1 MRCPK
6 CNSDDI
12 SVLETRSDDTTIRRR
27 RGCQNCNHRFSTYER
42 IEYALPMV
50 IKKDGRREVFR
61 ADKLRIG
68 LTRACEKRPVSTD
81 KIDSAVETI
90 ERQVSELGQ
99 NEINSKKI
107 GELVMQQ
114 LKRLDKVAYVRFAS
128 VYKEFSKVDQFFDAL
143 EDVKS

>member
-1 MRCPK
+1 
-6 CNSDDI
+6 
-12 SVLETRSDDTTIRRR
+12 
-27 RGCQNCNHRFSTYER
+27 
-42 IEYALPMV
+42 MV

-61 ADKLRIG
+61 ADKLRVG

-81 KIDSAVETI
+81 KIDAAVETI

-114 LKRLDKVAYVRFAS
+114 LKNLDKVAYVRFAS